1 MLKNYEDTSE
11 HKRKMNVHK
20 VFDESLTGNCPTD
33 TPIER
38 AGEESPS
45 MDSISVELFN
55 GHPQGESSG
64 RYVNATHIDRD
75 SNESQIHKINVTPR
89 SQNRLKISFS

>member
-38 AGEESPS
+38 AGEEFVIIPS
-45 MDSISVELFN
+45 ITVELFN
-55 GHPQGESSG
+55 VHPQGEFLRG
-64 RYVNATHIDRD
+64 KLMQLILIVTLMN
-75 SNESQIHKINVTPR
+75 HKLIKLRPWKV
-89 SQNRLKISFS
+89 KFV